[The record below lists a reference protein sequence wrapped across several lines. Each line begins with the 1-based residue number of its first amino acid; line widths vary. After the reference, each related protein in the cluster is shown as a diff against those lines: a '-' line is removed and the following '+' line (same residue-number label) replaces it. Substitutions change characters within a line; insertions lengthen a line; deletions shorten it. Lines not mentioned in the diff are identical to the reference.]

1 MQIVRE
7 APFKKKQKNTKTK
20 MAVKKKK
27 IGSAGRFGAGYGKIK
42 QKLVAV
48 ERKQRIKQECPFCKG
63 TAKRKIKSI
72 WDCLKCGKEFA
83 SGAYHLKN
91 QKTKK

>member
-1 MQIVRE
+1 
-7 APFKKKQKNTKTK
+7 

-27 IGSAGRFGAGYGKIK
+27 IGSAGRFGAGYGRVK

-63 TAKRKIKSI
+63 RAKRQARSI
-72 WDCLKCGKEFA
+72 WECSKCEKRFA
-83 SGAYHLKN
+83 GGAFHLKT